1 MSLEENVINT
11 FDASQS
17 DNSILSYPLMN
28 ENLWGEFFR
37 TCFNCETPKDIDT
50 YTKLLSVCPILFDN
64 FRERRDI
71 GINGRLDVAT
81 VVHTI
86 ITKIKNRNFDRP
98 IFLTGSAG
106 TGKSIS
112 IKMLRNEFDKCDIE
126 CLVGAFTANAA
137 LQVEGTT
144 IHKLMGL
151 TPFTAR
157 SIISA
162 IHKNRAWDKNE
173 INRWNG
179 STYDFLFKNSIM
191 VREKEWSTKK
201 IQSVLKKCFD
211 NFVGVRALILD
222 EVSMMGDNLLE
233 IIDVVLRYNFNRLA
247 VPFGGVPV
255 IMVGDFY
262 QLPPVG
268 AKRCFLSGCWEFSD
282 PLIIQFDKPLR
293 QISDYA
299 WFNALEKIRLGGSIS
314 DCPSIERR
322 VNILN
327 TDVITHLKSLLP
339 KDTTEWITA
348 PQIPVILMSHRKK
361 VDEINKNLFEVNPN
375 PIQSTLASY
384 QTILQ
389 PVTVRR
395 VARDGS
401 VQTQTVFREL
411 HEGPAADNWL
421 NHLKTTDTRVARLLD
436 ALEYDAP
443 SSIPLK
449 REAQF
454 VVLKNIN
461 EHVVNGTTVIYDGND
476 LFRLRKNDQFHKPIH
491 LRLFKTRKLVKID
504 ANHYLRRDTFALRL
518 GYAATIH
525 ASQGMTLD
533 NAIVDIADSWMPGQ
547 TYVAL
552 SRVRTADGLVLV
564 NGKSINKRVKSSPI
578 VDKLYVKKQKISS
591 C

>member
-1 MSLEENVINT
+1 MSQDMQN
-11 FDASQS
+11 F
-17 DNSILSYPLMN
+17 PLMN

-37 TCFNCETPKDIDT
+37 TSFDSENPSDIDT
-50 YTKLLSVCPILFDN
+50 FVKLLSVCPILFDN

-71 GINGRLDVAT
+71 GINGRLDVAN

-86 ITKIKNRNFDRP
+86 INKIKNRQFDKP

-112 IKMLRNEFDKCDIE
+112 IKMLRHEFDQSDIN

-162 IHKNRAWDKNE
+162 IHRDRAWNKDE
-173 INRWNG
+173 ISKWSGN
-179 STYDFLFKNSIM
+179 TYDFLFKSSIM
-191 VREKEWSTKK
+191 VRDKEWSTKK
-201 IQSVLKKCFD
+201 IQSVLRKCFD
-211 NFVGVRALILD
+211 NFVGIRALILD

-233 IIDVVLRYNFNRLA
+233 IIDVVLRYNFNRLS
-247 VPFGGVPV
+247 VPFGGMPV

-268 AKRCFLSGCWEFSD
+268 AKRCFLSNCWEFAD

-299 WFNALEKIRLGGSIS
+299 WFNALEKIRLGGTIS
-314 DCPSIERR
+314 DCPSIQQRMR
-322 VNILN
+322 ILN
-327 TDVITHLKSLLP
+327 TDVVTHLKTLLP
-339 KDTTEWITA
+339 VDSKEWITA

-361 VDEINKNLFEVNPN
+361 VDEINKSLFELNPN
-375 PIQSTLASY
+375 PISRTLSAHN
-384 QTILQ
+384 TIIQ
-389 PVTVRR
+389 PVPVRR
-395 VARDGS
+395 VAADGS
-401 VQTQTVFREL
+401 VHTQIVFRDL
-411 HEGPAADNWL
+411 HEGHTADAWL
-421 NHLKTTDTRVARLLD
+421 NTTKARDPRIARLLD

-449 REAQF
+449 KEAQF

-461 EHVVNGTTVIYDGND
+461 DHVVNGTTVIFDGED
-476 LFRLRKNDQFHKPIH
+476 VFRLRKENENHRHIH
-491 LRLFKTRKLVKID
+491 LRLFKTRKLVKLD
-504 ANHYLRRDTFALRL
+504 ASHYLKRDTFALRL

-533 NAIVDIADSWMPGQ
+533 AAIVDIADSWMPGQ

-552 SRVRTADGLVLV
+552 SRVKTADGLVLV
-564 NGKSINKRVKSSPI
+564 NGKSCEKRVKSSPV
-578 VDKLYVKKQKISS
+578 VDKLYVKRQKISHD
-591 C
+591 

>member
-1 MSLEENVINT
+1 MSEN
-11 FDASQS
+11 
-17 DNSILSYPLMN
+17 ILSYPLMN

-37 TCFNCETPKDIDT
+37 SSFDCENPKDIET
-50 YTKLLSVCPILFDN
+50 YVKLLSVCPLLFDN

-71 GINGRLDVAT
+71 GINGRLDVAN
-81 VVHTI
+81 VVHHI
-86 ITKIKNRNFDRP
+86 ITKIRTRKFDKP

-112 IKMLRNEFDKCDIE
+112 IKMLRNEFHKFDID

-157 SIISA
+157 SVIAA
-162 IHKNRAWDKNE
+162 INKDRAWNKDE
-173 INRWNG
+173 INRWSG
-179 STYDFLFKNSIM
+179 STYDFLFKSSIM
-191 VREKEWSTKK
+191 VKEKEWSTKK
-201 IQSVLKKCFD
+201 IQSVLKRCFD
-211 NFVGVRALILD
+211 NFVGIRALILD

-233 IIDVVLRYNFNRLA
+233 IIDVVLRFNFNKLA

-268 AKRCFLSGCWEFSD
+268 AKRCFLSDCWEFAD

-299 WFNALEKIRLGGSIS
+299 WFNALEKIRLGGTIS
-314 DCPSIERR
+314 DCPSIQQR
-322 VNILN
+322 VNILG
-327 TDVITHLKSLLP
+327 TDVVTHLKSLLP
-339 KDTTEWITA
+339 KDSKEWITA

-361 VDEINKNLFEVNPN
+361 VDEINKSLFELNPN
-375 PIQSTLASY
+375 QVSRTLIAH

-389 PVTVRR
+389 PASVRR
-395 VARDGS
+395 MAADGT
-401 VQTQTVFREL
+401 VHTQVVFRDL
-411 HEGPAADNWL
+411 HDGPAADNWI
-421 NHLKTTDTRVARLLD
+421 NHIKTSDLRIARLLE

-449 REAQF
+449 KESQF
-454 VVLKNIN
+454 VVLKNIS
-461 EHVVNGTTVIYDGND
+461 EHVVNGTTVIYDGED
-476 LFRLRKNDQFHKPIH
+476 LFRLRKNDQHHKPIH
-491 LRLFKTRKLVKID
+491 LRYFKTRKLVKLD
-504 ANHYLRRDTFALRL
+504 ANHYLRRDTYALRL

-525 ASQGMTLD
+525 SSQGMTLD
-533 NAIVDIADSWMPGQ
+533 SAIVDIADSWMPGQ

-552 SRVRTADGLVLV
+552 SRVKTADGLVLV
-564 NGKSINKRVKSSPI
+564 NGKSCNKRVKSSPV
-578 VDKLYVKKQKISS
+578 VDKLYVKRQKSLFA
-591 C
+591 